1 MKFDE
6 LSSIWNSADLELEKT
21 VTINKKLVMKVSLNK
36 IKSRLFEIKWK
47 GVIALPIH
55 ALFVFFLVDFIAA
68 YSSDI
73 RFYIPALIL
82 LTITIFSLVFEIH
95 RLTLYY
101 SLDSKS
107 AVIEAQKILAQ
118 LKKLE
123 ILDIYSLF
131 IIIPLFSAP
140 FLIVVSKAFL
150 NLSLY
155 ATSSTWLI
163 YQTVGSVAIAVLIIF
178 ILRKYPNK
186 ELAESIAFLNELKE
200 NEG

>member
-163 YQTVGSVAIAVLIIF
+163 YQTVGSVVISILIVF

>member
-186 ELAESIAFLNELKE
+186 KLAESIAFLNELKE